1 MYPQNISSLI
11 WRIFFLAVP
20 HSLQYLSSSSRTRN
34 ESAEPQ
40 SVDCQGIPNDLK
52 KTVWSLLQRPLVCSR
67 KNRHDR
73 YILSLELPPQ
83 LWENILLLFKPLSLW
98 SSGVRD
104 QGVGRMGLF
113 QGLSHW
119 LIDGHHL
126 SAFRGLLGVSVPLI
140 SSYKDT
146 NHIGLGFTLVA
157 SFYLDYLFQHP
168 VSKYCHILRYWS
180 LRL

>member
-1 MYPQNISSLI
+1 M
-11 WRIFFLAVP
+11 P
-20 HSLQYLSSSSRTRN
+20 HSLQYLSSSSRTHN
-34 ESAEPQ
+34 ESTEPPP
-40 SVDCQGIPNDLK
+40 VDCPGIPNDLK
-52 KTVWSLLQRPLVCSR
+52 KPVRSLLQRPLVCSR
-67 KNRHDR
+67 KNLHDR
-73 YILSLELPPQ
+73 YILSLGLPPQ

-98 SSGVRD
+98 SPG
-104 QGVGRMGLF
+104 GFGRMRLF

-119 LIDGHHL
+119 LVDGHHL
-126 SAFRGLLGVSVPLI
+126 SAFHGLLRVSVPFI

-180 LRL
+180 LGLKHVNSRGMQFLSWHWRFF